1 MKLEIEAVFCD
12 VDKNKIREKLRSLGA
27 RLIVPE
33 RKMVRTVFH
42 LPHDPKHCF
51 ARVRDE
57 GDKIVITY
65 KEFDNDSVTG
75 VKEINLIVNDY
86 EDAVELLRVLGLH
99 EKSYEESMRETWEL
113 DGAEVCIDTWP
124 WIPTYVE
131 VEGTS
136 VENMTAVSQKLG
148 FNMENALYCSVGHI
162 YELYYDVKEED
173 INAGLDH
180 WNRIEFVPL
189 PDWLADKKKII
200 LPKNSIL

>member
-12 VDKNKIREKLRSLGA
+12 VDKDKIRAKLKSLGA
-27 RLIVPE
+27 KLITPE

-42 LPHDPKHCF
+42 LPHSDKSCF

-65 KEFDNDSVTG
+65 KEFQDEKSATG
-75 VKEINLIVNDY
+75 VKEINLTVNDY
-86 EDAVELLRVLGLH
+86 DDAVELLRIFGLS

-124 WIPTYVE
+124 WIPTYIE

-136 VENMTAVSQKLG
+136 VENMTAVSEKLG
-148 FNMENALYCSVGHI
+148 FNMKNAIFGSVDSI
-162 YELYYDVKEED
+162 YTLYYDVPQDE
-173 INAGLDH
+173 ICNGLNG
-180 WNRIEFVPL
+180 WNHIEFVPI
-189 PDWLADKKKII
+189 PDWLARKKK
-200 LPKNSIL
+200 